1 MSRKAAAWTVGATL
15 LVGLIGGNAAGSSGN
30 ADDIDQLTAENAQI
44 SAQLETAEDQ
54 AAAAIA
60 DAEEARAVA
69 SESEAVSA
77 GLQEQI
83 DELGSVAEAERQK
96 AADAIREA
104 DEATALVAERDARIG
119 ELEAAAAAVPAVQP
133 EQAPP
138 AVESN
143 VYYKNCSEA
152 RAAGA
157 APVRLGQPGY
167 GSHLDRDGDGVGCE

>member
-60 DAEEARAVA
+60 DAEE
-69 SESEAVSA
+69 VSA